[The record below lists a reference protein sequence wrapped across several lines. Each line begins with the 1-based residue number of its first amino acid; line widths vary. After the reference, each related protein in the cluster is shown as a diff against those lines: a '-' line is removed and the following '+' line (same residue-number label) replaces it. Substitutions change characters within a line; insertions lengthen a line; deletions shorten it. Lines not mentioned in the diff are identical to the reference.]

1 MAQGLRRH
9 TPNAGG
15 VGSIPARGTQISQ
28 ASSCTQGKKKTVLR
42 VTCNLPGNGGNL
54 LTLLTDKAG
63 VGLLLHT
70 VIFADGG
77 GVLEGKTTSG
87 FTGQT
92 YTI

>member
-1 MAQGLRRH
+1 MQGAWVRSLLGEQRSH
-9 TPNAGG
+9 KLHVALKE
-15 VGSIPARGTQISQ
+15 
-28 ASSCTQGKKKTVLR
+28 KKKTVLR

-54 LTLLTDKAG
+54 ITLLTDKAG

-87 FTGQT
+87 FTG
-92 YTI
+92 

>member
-1 MAQGLRRH
+1 MQGAWVRSLLREQRSH
-9 TPNAGG
+9 KLHA
-15 VGSIPARGTQISQ
+15 ALKKK
-28 ASSCTQGKKKTVLR
+28 KKKTVLR
-42 VTCNLPGNGGNL
+42 VTCNLPGSGGSL

-63 VGLLLHT
+63 VGLLLRT
-70 VIFADGG
+70 VMFADGG